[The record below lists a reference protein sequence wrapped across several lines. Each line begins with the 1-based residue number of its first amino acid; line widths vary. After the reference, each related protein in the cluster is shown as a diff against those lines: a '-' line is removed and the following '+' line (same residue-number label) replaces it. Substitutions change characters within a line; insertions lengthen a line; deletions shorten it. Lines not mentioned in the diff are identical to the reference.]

1 VHISDIQA
9 TQVEINGIRITQMIF
24 GDGESDRIP
33 IVALHGWGTDV
44 GLIAPLA
51 TQLAQRDFQVYALDL
66 PGFGDSEAP
75 PVSWT
80 IYEYARFVMD
90 YADYNKLDQFYL
102 FGHSFGGRIGL
113 ILGADYGER
122 IPRMALADS
131 AGISPKSPIAL
142 QVRLKVYK
150 GIRDLL
156 KTAGAG
162 KLSDRL
168 RDWYNARYGSSDFNA
183 VSGVMRETFV
193 NVVNEDLT
201 SYAKRVKPPTLL
213 LWGGRDD
220 ETPLSQGQR
229 LEKLIPDAGLVV
241 YENAG
246 HYSYLDN
253 LAEAVRVIDYFF
265 KQD

>member
-1 VHISDIQA
+1 MYTSDIQA
-9 TQVEINGIRITQMIF
+9 TQVEINGIRIAHTIF
-24 GDGESDRIP
+24 GAGVSDRIP
-33 IVALHGWGTDV
+33 IVALHGWGANV

-51 TQLAQRDFQVYALDL
+51 TQLAQQGFQVYALDL
-66 PGFGDSEAP
+66 PGFGESEAP
-75 PVSWT
+75 PVAWT
-80 IYEYARFVMD
+80 IYDYARFVMD
-90 YADYNKLDQFYL
+90 YVDYHGLGQFYL

-131 AGISPKSPIAL
+131 AGIRPKSPIAL
-142 QVRLKVYK
+142 QGRLKLYK
-150 GIRDLL
+150 GIRNLL
-156 KTAGAG
+156 KIVGLG

-201 SYAKRVKPPTLL
+201 SYAKRVKSSTLL

-220 ETPLSQGQR
+220 ETPLLQGR
-229 LEKLIPDAGLVV
+229 TLERLIPDAGLVV

-253 LAEAVRVIDYFF
+253 LAEAVRVLDYFF
-265 KQD
+265 KLG